1 MIKSRPL
8 PKDIDLRLS
17 RLALLL
23 ERRDDVAFAYLFGGL
38 ARGVRRPLSDVDIA
52 IYLSDIETMAE
63 TKLDLVGLL
72 ADTLG
77 SDEFDLVIL
86 NRAPISLVGRIL
98 RNRKV
103 LVDKMPQRRHQFESR
118 KLREFFDFSRKEEA
132 ILQQRFG

>member
-1 MIKSRPL
+1 MIKSHPL

-23 ERRDDVAFAYLFGGL
+23 ERRDDVDFAYLFGGL
-38 ARGVRRPLSDVDIA
+38 ARGERRPLSDVDIA
-52 IYLSDIETMAE
+52 IYLRDIETLAE

-72 ADTLG
+72 AETLG

-98 RNRKV
+98 RSRKV
-103 LVDKMPQRRHQFESR
+103 LVDRIPHRRHQFESR
-118 KLREFFDFSRKEEA
+118 MQRKFFDFSRKEDA

>member
-1 MIKSRPL
+1 MIKSHPL

-23 ERRDDVAFAYLFGGL
+23 ERRADVDFAYLFGGL
-38 ARGVRRPLSDVDIA
+38 ARGVHRPLSDVDIA
-52 IYLSDIETMAE
+52 IYLRDIETLAE

-103 LVDKMPQRRHQFESR
+103 LVDKVPHRRHQFESR

>member
-1 MIKSRPL
+1 MIKSHPL

-23 ERRDDVAFAYLFGGL
+23 ERRDDVDFAYLFGGL

-52 IYLSDIETMAE
+52 IYLRDIETLAE

-98 RNRKV
+98 RSRKV
-103 LVDKMPQRRHQFESR
+103 LVDRIPHRRHQFESR
-118 KLREFFDFSRKEEA
+118 KFREFFDFSRMEEA